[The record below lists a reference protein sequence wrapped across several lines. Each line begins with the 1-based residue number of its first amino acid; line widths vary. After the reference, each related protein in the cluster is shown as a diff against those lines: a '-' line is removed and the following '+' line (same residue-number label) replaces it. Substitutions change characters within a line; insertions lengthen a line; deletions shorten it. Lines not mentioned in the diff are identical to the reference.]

1 MTTAK
6 FEDPRH
12 IARKV
17 ALKQLFW
24 HTATGKFQEQQEQK
38 DKIRF
43 PDLENPEPELTDK
56 IVKGVSENQ
65 VELDKMIT
73 ECSPDWEISMMEGV
87 DLQILRIAVYEGFI
101 GGFTPQKA
109 AINEAVELAKEY
121 GGEDSS
127 KFINGVLGAV
137 MDKYGNQV

>member
-1 MTTAK
+1 MTTAN

-12 IARKV
+12 TARKV

-24 HTATGKFQEQQEQK
+24 DTATSNI
-38 DKIRF
+38 DKEEKANIQF
-43 PDLENPEPELTDK
+43 PELENPEPALTDK
-56 IVKGVSENQ
+56 IVKGVLKNQ
-65 VELDKMIT
+65 AEIDKIIT
-73 ECSPDWEISMMEGV
+73 ECSPDWEISMMESV
-87 DLQILRIAVYEGFI
+87 DLQILRLAIYEGFI
-101 GGFTPQKA
+101 GDFTPPKA

-137 MDKYGNQV
+137 MDKYGKN

>member
-1 MTTAK
+1 MSTAK

-24 HTATGKFQEQQEQK
+24 QTSTNKFKTETE
-38 DKIRF
+38 DRIRF
-43 PDLENPEPELTDK
+43 PDLQNPEPKLTDK
-56 IVKGVSENQ
+56 IVKGVSKYQ
-65 VELDKMIT
+65 AELNKIIT

-87 DLQILRIAVYEGFI
+87 DLQILRIAIYEGFI
-101 GGFTPQKA
+101 GNFTPQKA

-137 MDKYGNQV
+137 MDNYGDKV